1 MGIDESDSSNGSDA
15 NEANG
20 KEIMELILLVING
33 EIDMESVQVV
43 LDLVHRLILQVNMK
57 CCGFGV

>member
-1 MGIDESDSSNGSDA
+1 MFRHLRIGSDA

-33 EIDMESVQVV
+33 EIDMECM
-43 LDLVHRLILQVNMK
+43 LMLISR
-57 CCGFGV
+57 